1 MASVNVA
8 VDITL
13 TAASTKIPQFWDHK
27 IILQEATRP
36 QGQWNDLFKGRR
48 SKKNT
53 YHTYQTNYKVTLQSI
68 HFSPCPG
75 LPHVTTLAQVSPNL
89 KFHSHCHS
97 LQGLVKVAPCFIM
110 LYSSLYSES
119 QCFKTLKAWYLTF
132 YSTWTGQNSARG
144 PEQQKADET
153 HNLCNL
159 QDQQSLFKW
168 WNLQPPSQ

>member
-36 QGQWNDLFKGRR
+36 QGHRNDLFKGRR

-97 LQGLVKVAPCFIM
+97 LQGLVKVAPCFIH
-110 LYSSLYSES
+110 LY
-119 QCFKTLKAWYLTF
+119 TLKASASKHWRLDTWP
-132 YSTWTGQNSARG
+132 STQLEPVRATKS
-144 PEQQKADET
+144 
-153 HNLCNL
+153 
-159 QDQQSLFKW
+159 W
-168 WNLQPPSQ
+168 WNTLFMQPPRSTKSF